1 MRTTLDIDPDV
12 LAAARELAQRRGAS
26 IGRILSDLA
35 RQALVAGAP
44 PLAAGEPAPSFHGFQ
59 PFPARGVVV
68 DNETIDRLRDQ
79 EGV

>member
-35 RQALVAGAP
+35 RRALVAGAA
-44 PLAAGEPAPSFHGFQ
+44 PLAVGEPVPSFHGFQ